1 MSLVNTPVVIP
12 NGIAFIVDPA
22 GATGTPG
29 NPFVF
34 QPDSS
39 SADFSALFLATGTL
53 TGLSGDIEVSLNAG
67 TTWTKVNVAFLTA
80 AAPAKVLT
88 PAIAN
93 AWYRLNATAGAGPY
107 VLTVVS
113 N

>member
-1 MSLVNTPVVIP
+1 MANINTPTVIP
-12 NGIAFIVDPA
+12 NSVAAIIDPA

-34 QPDSS
+34 QPDST
-39 SADFSALFLATGTL
+39 SADFSALLLATGTL
-53 TGLSGDIEVSLNAG
+53 TSLSGDVEVSLNAG
-67 TTWTKVNVAFLTA
+67 VTWTKINVAFLTA

-88 PAIAN
+88 PVIAN
-93 AWYRLNATAGAGPY
+93 AWYRVNATAGAGPY
-107 VLTVVS
+107 VLTVIS

>member
-1 MSLVNTPVVIP
+1 MAQINTPYVIP
-12 NGIAFIVDPA
+12 NNVPFIVDTA

-29 NPFVF
+29 NAFTF
-34 QPDSS
+34 QPD
-39 SADFSALFLATGTL
+39 ATGGDFSVLFLATGTI
-53 TGLSGDIEVSLNAG
+53 TSLSGDIEVSLDKG
-67 TTWTKVNVAFLTA
+67 VTWTKLSVAFLTA
-80 AAPAKVLT
+80 AAPAKALT